1 MKFRAFL
8 KPLSRSFTEFTD
20 GAFTKDGKHIVTM
33 IPGDGI
39 GPEISQ
45 SVKRIFAANNVPI
58 VWEDVDVTPFLRNG
72 VTTIPDDALHS
83 VNRNKVAL
91 KGPLATPIGKGHVS
105 MNLTLRRTFDLYA
118 NVRPCKSIVGYKT
131 PFENVDTVLI
141 RENTE
146 GEYSGIEH
154 EVVPGVVQS
163 IKLITEEAC
172 RRVNHYAFNY
182 ARAIGRSSVTVVH
195 KANIQKM
202 SDGLFLSVA
211 EEVAKDYPDI
221 KMEALLLDG
230 VCLQL
235 VKDPTQY
242 KDTVMVMPNLYG
254 DILSDLGAG
263 LIGGLGLTPSGNI
276 GLKASIFESVHGTA
290 PDIAGKDLANPTALL
305 LSSVMMLR
313 HMKLNKHADEIEKA
327 VLKTIADGHAR
338 TGDLGGKATNTQFT
352 DAVIANL

>member
-1 MKFRAFL
+1 MSL
-8 KPLSRSFTEFTD
+8 KRWIRRYTSFTD
-20 GAFTKDGKHIVTM
+20 GMIKDGKYIVTM

-39 GPEISQ
+39 GPEISH
-45 SVKRIFAANNVPI
+45 SVKRIFAAEKVPI
-58 VWEDVDVTPFLRNG
+58 EWEDVDVTPFLKNG
-72 VTTIPDDALHS
+72 ITTIPDEALHS

-163 IKLITEEAC
+163 IKLITQDAC
-172 RRVNHYAFNY
+172 ERVIHYAFDY
-182 ARAIGRSSVTVVH
+182 AKSIGRDTVTVVH

-202 SDGLFLSVA
+202 SDGLFLQVA
-211 EEVAKDYPDI
+211 QDISKKYPDI
-221 KMEALLLDG
+221 KLKETLLDK
-230 VCLQL
+230 VCLQ
-235 VKDPTQY
+235 VVQDPTQFS
-242 KDTVMVMPNLYG
+242 DTVMVMPNLYG

-276 GLKASIFESVHGTA
+276 GLKASIFESVFLLIFMIGTWNC
-290 PDIAGKDLANPTALL
+290 P
-305 LSSVMMLR
+305 
-313 HMKLNKHADEIEKA
+313 
-327 VLKTIADGHAR
+327 
-338 TGDLGGKATNTQFT
+338 
-352 DAVIANL
+352 

>member
-1 MKFRAFL
+1 MFRAA
-8 KPLSRSFTEFTD
+8 SRNLLH
-20 GAFTKDGKHIVTM
+20 KDGKHVVTM

-39 GPEISQ
+39 GPEISA

-58 VWEDVDVTPFLRNG
+58 EWEDVDVTPFLRNG
-72 VTTIPDDALHS
+72 VTTIPDEARDS

-118 NVRPCKSIVGYKT
+118 NVRPCKSIAGYKT
-131 PFENVDTVLI
+131 PFDNVDSVLI

-163 IKLITEEAC
+163 IKLITEEAS
-172 RRVNHYAFNY
+172 RRVCQYAFEY
-182 ARAIGRSSVTVVH
+182 ARSIGRKHVTAVH

-202 SDGLFLSVA
+202 SDGLFMDVA
-211 EEVAKDYPDI
+211 QEVAKDYPDI
-221 KMEALLLDG
+221 EYQQSLLDH
-230 VCLQL
+230 VCLKIVQ
-235 VKDPTQY
+235 DPTQY
-242 KDTVMVMPNLYG
+242 SNTVMVMPNLYG

-305 LSSVMMLR
+305 LSAVMMLR
-313 HMKLNKHADEIEKA
+313 HMKLETHANDIEAA
-327 VLKTIADGHAR
+327 VLKTIAAGKVL
-338 TGDLGGKATNTQFT
+338 TGDLKGTATNTQFT
-352 DAVIANL
+352 DAVISNLPQ